1 MHRTGWGG
9 GVVPR
14 PVTLRVENSY
24 TPVVR
29 LLTQS
34 AQDGVGGGGVVPR
47 PVTLRVENS
56 YTPVVRLHTQCTG
69 LGGGGEGCTSS
80 SHTDG

>member
-1 MHRTGWGG
+1 MGG

-56 YTPVVRLHTQCTG
+56 YTPVVRLLTQSAQDG
-69 LGGGGEGCTSS
+69 VGGGGCTSS
-80 SHTDG
+80 SHTEG